1 MKVLTL
7 KQFNE
12 KIRPY
17 GFKAEA
23 KNYGYHYL
31 IRCRGFSVSYYPT
44 SEKWVGG
51 NNRVGCGLASFLS
64 YLRSITNK
72 SLSLKM
78 PTHEFICKR
87 VFMATFIEAIDL
99 MPLYG
104 FDSFAEWYNHAMQ
117 SPTDAWMTAKDGT
130 RLVVLP
136 EWCGAPAKDVM
147 HQVYID
153 IEDLIRAIRTE
164 NVEI

>member
-1 MKVLTL
+1 M
-7 KQFNE
+7 
-12 KIRPY
+12 
-17 GFKAEA
+17 
-23 KNYGYHYL
+23 
-31 IRCRGFSVSYYPT
+31 SYYPT

-72 SLSLKM
+72 SLSIKM

-104 FDSFAEWYNHAMQ
+104 FDSFAEWYNHAM
-117 SPTDAWMTAKDGT
+117 
-130 RLVVLP
+130 
-136 EWCGAPAKDVM
+136 
-147 HQVYID
+147 
-153 IEDLIRAIRTE
+153 
-164 NVEI
+164 